1 MFAGPRALSRTLQS
15 QERVAERALRFL
27 VDRKQREEKG
37 GEISVTQ
44 ESYDQLSAQ
53 YNPRED
59 ALLTNFTTTKP
70 HVLKFP
76 EPSKMTAQV
85 GTKPIQQEP
94 VFQIQ
99 TTEAEITVVDF
110 REPVGQPA

>member
-15 QERVAERALRFL
+15 QERVAERALHFL
-27 VDRKQREEKG
+27 VGRKQREEKG
-37 GEISVTQ
+37 AGISVTQ

-76 EPSKMTAQV
+76 EPSKM
-85 GTKPIQQEP
+85 GGD
-94 VFQIQ
+94 Q
-99 TTEAEITVVDF
+99 TH
-110 REPVGQPA
+110 PAGACVSDSNHRRRNHSGRF